1 MQELPNLLDLQN
13 MLSNDQENQEIQEH
27 LQPTSFE
34 DAQNEP
40 GRVVPAIEFRN
51 VYLSFDDQKILNGI
65 SFKVKRGETKIILGR
80 SGGGK
85 STTIRLL
92 LGLLKPDSGQI
103 FVDGEDITTFSETEM
118 MRVRQK
124 MGMVFQE
131 GALFDSLSVYDNVAY
146 RLHEQGVAEDEV
158 EREVRRMLMFVDLED
173 AIEKMPSELSG
184 GMRRRVGIAR
194 ALVGDP
200 KIVMF
205 DEPTAGLDPPTA
217 RTICELA
224 IKLRDLEDVSSIF
237 VTHEMQ
243 NLEYLCSEYA
253 SVNENGEIVFEEEG
267 EKLCLINTEII
278 MLRDGEIIFKGKD
291 EEFRA
296 STDNYIRRFL
306 RGK

>member
-1 MQELPNLLDLQN
+1 
-13 MLSNDQENQEIQEH
+13 MLSSETDNTGEFLTEAERGATADILEAVDE
-27 LQPTSFE
+27 PT
-34 DAQNEP
+34 
-40 GRVVPAIEFRN
+40 RILPAIEFRD
-51 VYLSFDDQKILNGI
+51 VHLSFDEKKILDGV
-65 SFKVKRGETKIILGR
+65 SFTVRRGETKLILGR

-85 STTIRLL
+85 STTIRLI

-103 FVDGEDITTFSETEM
+103 IVDGEDITHYTEEEM

-131 GALFDSLSVYDNVAY
+131 GALFDSLSVYENVAY
-146 RLHEQGVAEDEV
+146 RLHEQGVDE
-158 EREVRRMLMFVDLED
+158 ETCEKEVRRMLHFVDLEE
-173 AIEKMPSELSG
+173 AIDKMPSELSG

-200 KIVMF
+200 SIVMF

-237 VTHEMQ
+237 VTHEMN
-243 NLEYLCSEYA
+243 NLEYLSSEYA
-253 SVNENGEIVFEEEG
+253 TVNEDGEVVFEMEG
-267 EKLCLINTEII
+267 EKLCLINTEVI
-278 MLRDGEIIFKGKD
+278 MFRDGKIIFSGKD
-291 EEFRA
+291 EQLRK
-296 STDNYIRRFL
+296 TGDPYINKFI